1 VIPESRIE
9 ELLAD
14 AGEFFQACLWDS
26 GAGESAR
33 AALAEHGLKQK
44 VLRDFGV
51 GYAPIGPYELMNHLD
66 GLGYSS
72 EELVEAGLAN
82 LSVRGRPHAH
92 FRSRVM
98 FPVRDRKGSI
108 LGFAGLGTHLGPSWS
123 LWVTSPDIGLYRRS
137 EAVFGLDR
145 AAARIKSSK
154 TAVVLPDC
162 IEVLKAHQEG
172 KKNAVTVHTGGFTP
186 AQKRA
191 VASGVPGG
199 ARGLKLKLPPGM
211 GIESPPDEKAPPQSA
226 TEPAKPAI
234 EAPPAPPHLNLKR
247 LAIVAATAVAALNV
261 WTGAPLLAVW
271 VGSQVQ
277 AGRLLSMWAVA
288 TVVAVLIAVEFVL
301 GLILTW
307 LSAKYDNL
315 TGRPA
320 VAGQTSPWRRAMR
333 GDRVEDIRSRYG
345 TSAPER
351 VVAVSVALAVLAFEI
366 WFFFFAGSPLG
377 DV

>member
-1 VIPESRIE
+1 
-9 ELLAD
+9 
-14 AGEFFQACLWDS
+14 
-26 GAGESAR
+26 
-33 AALAEHGLKQK
+33 
-44 VLRDFGV
+44 
-51 GYAPIGPYELMNHLD
+51 MNHLD
-66 GLGYSS
+66 SLGYST

-98 FPVRDRKGSI
+98 FPVRDGKGRI

-145 AAARIKSSK
+145 AAARVKSSK
-154 TAVVLPDC
+154 TALVLPDC
-162 IEVLKAHQEG
+162 IEVMKAHQEG
-172 KKNAVTVHTGGFTP
+172 KRNSVTVHTGGVTP
-186 AQKRA
+186 AQRRELA
-191 VASGVPGG
+191 AGVPGG
-199 ARGLKLKLPPGM
+199 MKALKLKLPPGM
-211 GIESPPDEKAPPQSA
+211 GLESESDEAPEPI
-226 TEPAKPAI
+226 TERAKPAP
-234 EAPPAPPHLNLKR
+234 EASPAAAASHLNLKR

-277 AGRLLSMWAVA
+277 SGRLLSMWAVA
-288 TVVAVLIAVEFVL
+288 TVVAVLIAAEFVL
-301 GLILTW
+301 GVALTW

-377 DV
+377 NV